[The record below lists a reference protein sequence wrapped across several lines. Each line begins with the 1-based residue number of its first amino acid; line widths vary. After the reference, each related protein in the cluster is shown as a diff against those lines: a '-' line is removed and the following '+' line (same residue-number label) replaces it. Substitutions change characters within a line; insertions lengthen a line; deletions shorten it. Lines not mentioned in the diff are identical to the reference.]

1 MQDTRKEMERLLQT
15 LHEKLSEL
23 LCAEDVS
30 EVEKVARI
38 ERATALFKDVEV

>member
-1 MQDTRKEMERLLQT
+1 MQETRNEMERLLQS

-23 LCAEDVS
+23 LCAEDVN
-30 EVEKVARI
+30 EEEKVARI